1 MDISRR
7 EFLKESL
14 AALGFAALPGGFLF
28 AAPPGWKRGGRPNIV
43 FGVVSDTH
51 LRTAHSGNRIGRDW
65 PDKYFVAALEY
76 FKAQGVD
83 AVVHCGDMAHRG
95 QVEEMQ
101 FHANAWNR
109 VFGPSGGPSC
119 TNRGFSVLYPFNAA

>member
-51 LRTAHSGNRIGRDW
+51 LRTAHSGNTEPTGSDLIAT
-65 PDKYFVAALEY
+65 VNC
-76 FKAQGVD
+76 
-83 AVVHCGDMAHRG
+83 H
-95 QVEEMQ
+95 
-101 FHANAWNR
+101 
-109 VFGPSGGPSC
+109 SS
-119 TNRGFSVLYPFNAA
+119 FSLS